1 MVIINSW
8 ESSQDFDS
16 ELSKIEH
23 YSKKHHPEMMPF
35 IGSHYNK
42 SRILLVGES
51 HFYEYNDNNNQ
62 EFEIKYLKEFWYS
75 KPTPDIFSCK
85 DNFNTRKVI
94 HNFLSLKG
102 QKLIACLKIQ
112 PDVL

>member
-51 HFYEYNDNNNQ
+51 HFYECNDNNK

-75 KPTPDIFSCK
+75 EPTPDIFSCK
-85 DNFNTRKVI
+85 DNFNTSYSQFFK
-94 HNFLSLKG
+94 LKKDKSL
-102 QKLIACLKIQ
+102 
-112 PDVL
+112 

>member
-23 YSKKHHPEMMPF
+23 YSKRHHPEMMPF

-62 EFEIKYLKEFWYS
+62 EFEIKYLKR
-75 KPTPDIFSCK
+75 IFGIANRHRISFHAK
-85 DNFNTRKVI
+85 I
-94 HNFLSLKG
+94 I
-102 QKLIACLKIQ
+102 LIQEKSFTIF
-112 PDVL
+112 

>member
-1 MVIINSW
+1 MAIINFW
-8 ESSQDFDS
+8 ESSQEFDN

-23 YSKKHHPEMMPF
+23 YSEKHHSEMMPF
-35 IGSHYNK
+35 IGYHYNK

-75 KPTPDIFSCK
+75 EPTPDIFHTK
-85 DNFNTRKVI
+85 I
-94 HNFLSLKG
+94 ILI
-102 QKLIACLKIQ
+102 QEKLFTIF
-112 PDVL
+112 